1 MEYITLF
8 VAQYGWELAL
18 IALAGIVLLGVL
30 KYSNAFESVE
40 KEKRKPIYF
49 AISIGFSVIA
59 TIIYLV
65 IKRQCEINYIITISL
80 AIYALNQ
87 AMYAIYETTTL
98 RDLMSKL
105 LLTANQKIQ
114 QNKSTK

>member
-18 IALAGIVLLGVL
+18 IALAGIVLLGFL
-30 KYSNAFESVE
+30 KYSNAFTNVE

-65 IKRQCEINYIITISL
+65 IKGQCEINYIITISL

-98 RDLMSKL
+98 RDLLSKI
-105 LLTANQKIQ
+105 LTAL
-114 QNKSTK
+114 STKVKHK

>member
-8 VAQYGWELAL
+8 VEQYGWELAF
-18 IALAGIVLLGVL
+18 IAFIGVVLLGVL

-65 IKRQCEINYIITISL
+65 IKGQCEINYIITISL

-98 RDLMSKL
+98 RDLLSKI
-105 LLTANQKIQ
+105 LTAL
-114 QNKSTK
+114 STKVKHK